1 MGSIRSS
8 NIKNTAQR
16 LVQAHPDQFGKD
28 FHKNREIVKQIVSGT
43 SKKTL
48 NNISGYVTR
57 YILKLESRRKKEEE
71 DIIRS

>member
-8 NIKNTAQR
+8 NIKNTAER
-16 LVQAHPDQFGKD
+16 LVVQYPDQFGKD
-28 FHKNREIVKQIVSGT
+28 FHQNREIVKQFVSGT

-71 DIIRS
+71 EVIQP

>member
-8 NIKNTAQR
+8 NIKNTAER
-16 LVQAHPDQFGKD
+16 LVLEHPEHFGKD

-57 YILKLESRRKKEEE
+57 YILKMESRRKKEEE
-71 DIIRS
+71 EVIQS